1 MSKIYQAFKKEIQN
15 ENILKII
22 TSNID
27 SNSRARM
34 LLSNLKRDYVLKNKL
49 LNGDIDPFYFA
60 TKITHEEIQPQKIIQ
75 TIDSTERQ
83 DGLIRCEEC
92 DSYKTEYHEIHKLEN
107 SITHVFC
114 HNCNHR
120 FKIE

>member
-1 MSKIYQAFKKEIQN
+1 MSKIYHAFKKEIQN
-15 ENILKII
+15 ESILKII

-27 SNSRARM
+27 SSSRARM
-34 LLSNLKRDYVLKNKL
+34 LLSNLKRDKNLKNKL

-60 TKITHEEIQPQKIIQ
+60 TKITHEEIQPTKLSIALE
-75 TIDSTERQ
+75 IDDRQ

-92 DSYKTEYHEIHKLEN
+92 ESYKTEYHEVHNLES

-114 HNCNHR
+114 HTCKHR
-120 FKIE
+120 FKIA